1 MAFCVLNEQMGK
13 AMPPCSVLGETVEKL
28 KGHLDVDFKR
38 ILINLTAD
46 VLLEASVVLV
56 LSQLLGKEQ

>member
-1 MAFCVLNEQMGK
+1 MLNEHMGK
-13 AMPPCSVLGETVEKL
+13 PMPSCSVLGETVEKL

-38 ILINLTAD
+38 ILLYLTAD
-46 VLLEASVVLV
+46 ILLEASVVLV